1 VLSFSISR
9 QPLVEIIE
17 NKNTKIIA
25 KEVLFLFI
33 ICIDIQLPNKPYHPS
48 NHIFR
53 GVYYPKIMSV
63 QTARKVA
70 LAYWGFSKKASSRAK
85 SGIDIDIIK
94 GTKSLELSEQAPSIQ
109 KFAQKVDDSWE
120 DFTGFIGKYGRIPFE
135 ALVDIAAKAKSSNE
149 NIGESNMEEVEKWS
163 KLLIDSNPNY
173 FIARANHKGM
183 LLQILINTK
192 N

>member
-1 VLSFSISR
+1 
-9 QPLVEIIE
+9 
-17 NKNTKIIA
+17 
-25 KEVLFLFI
+25 
-33 ICIDIQLPNKPYHPS
+33 
-48 NHIFR
+48 
-53 GVYYPKIMSV
+53 MSV

-94 GTKSLELSEQAPSIQ
+94 GNKSLELSEQAPSIQ
-109 KFAQKVDDSWE
+109 KFAKKVDDSWE

-163 KLLIDSNPNY
+163 KLLIDSNSNY
-173 FIARANHKGM
+173 FIARANHKGT